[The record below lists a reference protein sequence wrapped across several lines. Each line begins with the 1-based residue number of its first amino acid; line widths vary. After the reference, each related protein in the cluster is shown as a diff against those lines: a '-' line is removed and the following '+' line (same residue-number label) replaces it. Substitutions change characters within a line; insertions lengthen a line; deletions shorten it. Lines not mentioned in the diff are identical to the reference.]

1 MTAGIYNFTLD
12 QGSVWDL
19 EIEYQDPD
27 GDPINLTGFTA
38 RMQLRKDYNNAT
50 ADLTLTTGGG
60 GIVITGATGTIDIS
74 VTAAQT
80 ETLDPAFYV
89 YDLELIS
96 GSNISR
102 LIQGQITVAEQVT
115 RG

>member
-38 RMQLRKDYNNAT
+38 RMQLRKDYNSAVV
-50 ADLTLTTGGG
+50 DLTLTTGGG

-80 ETLDPAFYV
+80 EVLDPAFYV

>member
-1 MTAGIYNFTLD
+1 
-12 QGSVWDL
+12 L
-19 EIEYQDPD
+19 EITYLDPNNV
-27 GDPINLTGFTA
+27 PINLTGFTA
-38 RMQLRKDYNNAT
+38 KMQLRKEYNSTT

-60 GIVITGATGTIDIS
+60 GIVITGATGVVDIS
-74 VTAAQT
+74 VTATQSGA
-80 ETLDPAFYV
+80 LDPTYYV

-115 RG
+115 Q

>member
-1 MTAGIYNFTLD
+1 MD

-19 EIEYQDPD
+19 EITYQDPN
-27 GDPINLTGFTA
+27 GVPINLTGFTA
-38 RMQLRKDYNNAT
+38 KMQLRKEYNST
-50 ADLTLTTGGG
+50 VADLTLTTGGG

-74 VTAAQT
+74 ATAVQT
-80 ETLDPAFYV
+80 GVLDPTYYV
-89 YDLELIS
+89 YDLELTS

-115 RG
+115 Q